1 MTVIHNADIA
11 SHHSPEQI
19 RIALTQQLY
28 KPVRWVES
36 IKLLNEQGV
45 TCFVECGPGKVLIGL
60 NKRIAKDA
68 EHFSIYNSE
77 TLIEVLEQFND

>member
-1 MTVIHNADIA
+1 MKSAAEKLDTYLLNTVIAEPKMTVIHNADIA

-36 IKLLNEQGV
+36 IKLLNEQGLHALSNAV
-45 TCFVECGPGKVLIGL
+45 P
-60 NKRIAKDA
+60 AKC
-68 EHFSIYNSE
+68 
-77 TLIEVLEQFND
+77 